1 MKNKPALLV
10 FLLVSLLSMLHA
22 EDKPLHSYQGEIA
35 GVVCSACSEHV
46 KAALSKL
53 EGVTSVKVLLGKE
66 GQLPQLRI
74 VSTST
79 TLTKEAA
86 IKALGDK
93 ADHYQIQSLTLA
105 DR

>member
-1 MKNKPALLV
+1 MKNPAILIV
-10 FLLVSLLSMLHA
+10 FLVVGLLSMLHA
-22 EDKPLHSYQGEIA
+22 EDKPLHTYKGEIA

-46 KAALSKL
+46 KAALSKI
-53 EGVTSVKVLLGKE
+53 EGVTSVKVVLGKE
-66 GQLPQLRI
+66 GSLPQLQI
-74 VSTST
+74 VSSSA

-105 DR
+105 D

>member
-1 MKNKPALLV
+1 MKTQPAWIA
-10 FLLVSLLSMLHA
+10 FLFLTLLSVVHA
-22 EDKPLHSYQGEIA
+22 EDKPLHTYKGEIA

-46 KAALSKL
+46 KAALSKIK
-53 EGVTSVKVLLGKE
+53 GVTSVKVVLGKE
-66 GQLPQLRI
+66 GSLPQLQM
-74 VSTST
+74 VSTSS

-105 DR
+105 D